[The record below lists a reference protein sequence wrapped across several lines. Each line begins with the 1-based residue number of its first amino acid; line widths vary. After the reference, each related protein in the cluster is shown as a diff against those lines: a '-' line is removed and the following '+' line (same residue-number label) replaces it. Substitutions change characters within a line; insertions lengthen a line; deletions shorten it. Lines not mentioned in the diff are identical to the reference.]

1 MTIVSPSNAQLRIA
15 NLTADRKGSNG
26 VETDVCCGE
35 MSKIHPATRVHFRKE
50 TGQRLT
56 ASAFVDEIDS
66 FDDTTVFLLEGNV
79 VVELDQNELRIF
91 NPDGSATRVD
101 RAELSKDKPYVLDI
115 PERF

>member
-1 MTIVSPSNAQLRIA
+1 MPCHIEIVQWWASSGEFLGLIWAFDQFSGW
-15 NLTADRKGSNG
+15 KGSNG
-26 VETDVCCGE
+26 MERDVCCGE

-79 VVELDQNELRIF
+79 VVELDQNE
-91 NPDGSATRVD
+91 
-101 RAELSKDKPYVLDI
+101 
-115 PERF
+115 

>member
-1 MTIVSPSNAQLRIA
+1 M
-15 NLTADRKGSNG
+15 
-26 VETDVCCGE
+26 
-35 MSKIHPATRVHFRKE
+35 
-50 TGQRLT
+50 T
-56 ASAFVDEIDS
+56 ASALVDEIDS

-91 NPDGSATRVD
+91 NPDGSTTRVD